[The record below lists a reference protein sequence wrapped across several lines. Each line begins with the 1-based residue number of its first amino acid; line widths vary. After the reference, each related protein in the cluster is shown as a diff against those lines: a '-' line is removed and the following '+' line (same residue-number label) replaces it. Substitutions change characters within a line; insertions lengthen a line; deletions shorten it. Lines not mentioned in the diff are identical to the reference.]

1 MMIDDV
7 LESPSFE
14 EEQLIISLRA
24 QKWEEFF
31 GQEKVKQAVLVA
43 IEAAQQRKEALD
55 HTLFYGPPG
64 LGKTTLSH
72 LIAKAMGGNLHIASG
87 TTLTKVADLAALL
100 TSLSPYDVLFV
111 DEIHRLPKNVEET
124 LYPAMEDFKLDIIL
138 GKGPSARVV
147 RLDLPPFTLVGATTK
162 FGTLSS
168 PFRDRFGLVH
178 RVSYYEPDELAV
190 ILQRAADKLSLILGE
205 DVARQLAR
213 RSRGTPRIALK
224 LLKRVRDVAQL
235 AQSDVVE
242 DKHLQ
247 EALRLQ
253 EVDEEGLDEHDRRY
267 LTVLRDMFKGGP
279 VGLTTM
285 AAALSEDPNTLEEV
299 VEPYLLQLGKIQR
312 TARGRV
318 LV

>member
-1 MMIDDV
+1 MAEDI
-7 LESPSFE
+7 LEPPSFE
-14 EEQLIISLRA
+14 EEQLITSLRA
-24 QKWEEFF
+24 QQWDEFF

-178 RVSYYEPDELAV
+178 RVSYYDPLELAT
-190 ILQRAADKLSLILGE
+190 ILKRAADKLSLVLGE
-205 DVARQLAR
+205 DVAQQLAR

-235 AQSDVVE
+235 AQSAVVE
-242 DKHLQ
+242 ESHLK

-267 LTVLRDMFKGGP
+267 LTVLRDMFHGGP